1 MVKPG
6 IIKEL
11 QARGMIQD
19 ATHLDELEK
28 MLDTKPVTFY
38 IGFDATADSLTLGH
52 FMTLLVMKR
61 MQEHGH
67 RPIALLG
74 GGTTMIGDPSGRN
87 DMRKVLSVSDIDANA
102 EVFREQFGRF
112 LDFGEGGAV
121 IVNNASWLRDL
132 NYLDFMRNV
141 GVHFTV
147 ARMLTMET
155 YKSRLEQG
163 LSFFEFSY
171 LLLQSYDFLHLYETM
186 GCTLQMGGADQWS
199 NILGGTELIRRVKG
213 ADAYAL
219 TMKLL
224 TTSTGEKMGKSA
236 GNALWLDEEKTSA
249 YELYQYM
256 RNTADA
262 DVERYLLTLTLL
274 PVETC
279 HELGRKKGAE
289 INASKDVLAY
299 EVVRLIH
306 GEAKAKEAQE
316 LSKKLF
322 SQGVVA
328 ENMPTA
334 AVAFEKEIGLLDLLR
349 ESGLTK
355 SNGEGRRLVQG
366 GGISIDD
373 EKITD
378 PAHIV
383 RDEAFEKG
391 YIVVKKGKK
400 SYLRMEKA

>member
-11 QARGMIQD
+11 RARGIIQD

-28 MLDTKPVTFY
+28 ILDTKSVTFY
-38 IGFDATADSLTLGH
+38 IGFDATANSLTLGH

-87 DMRKVLSVSDIDANA
+87 DMRKVLSVEDIDHNA
-102 EVFREQFGRF
+102 EIFREQFGRF
-112 LDFGEGGAV
+112 LDFGENGAV
-121 IVNNASWLRDL
+121 LVNNASWLREM
-132 NYLDFMRNV
+132 NYLDFMRHV

-147 ARMLTMET
+147 APMLQMET
-155 YKSRLEQG
+155 YKTRLNGG
-163 LSFFEFSY
+163 LTFFEFSY

-186 GCTLQMGGADQWS
+186 GCTLQMGGQDQWS

-213 ADAYAL
+213 ASAYGL

-224 TTSTGEKMGKSA
+224 TTSEGVKMGKSA
-236 GNALWLDEEKTSA
+236 GNALWLDEKKTTP

-279 HELGRKKGAE
+279 HELGLKKDAE
-289 INASKDVLAY
+289 INASKEVLAY

-306 GEAKAKEAQE
+306 GEKKAKEAQE
-316 LSKKLF
+316 LSRKIF
-322 SQGVVA
+322 SQGVMA

-334 AVAFEKEIGLLDLLR
+334 SVTFEDEIGLLDLLR

-355 SNGEGRRLVQG
+355 SNGEARRLIEG

-378 PAHIV
+378 VAFIV
-383 RDEAFEKG
+383 HKKNFEKG

-400 SYLRMEKA
+400 SYLRIEKV

>member
-6 IIKEL
+6 IIQEL
-11 QARGMIQD
+11 QARGIIQD

-28 MLDTKPVTFY
+28 ILDTEPVTFY
-38 IGFDATADSLTLGH
+38 VGFDATANSLTLGH

-74 GGTTMIGDPSGRN
+74 GGTTMIGDPTGRN
-87 DMRKVLSVSDIDANA
+87 DMRKVLSVSDIDTNA
-102 EVFREQFGRF
+102 EVFREQFSRF
-112 LDFGEGGAV
+112 LDFGEGGAML
-121 IVNNASWLRDL
+121 VNNASWLREL
-132 NYLDFMRNV
+132 NYLEFMRNV
-141 GVHFTV
+141 GMHFTV
-147 ARMLTMET
+147 ARMLAMET
-155 YKSRLEQG
+155 YKTRLDQG

-186 GCTLQMGGADQWS
+186 GCTLQVGGADQWS

-213 ADAYAL
+213 KEAYAL
-219 TMKLL
+219 TLKLL
-224 TTSTGEKMGKSA
+224 TTSDGVKMGKSA
-236 GNALWLDEEKTSA
+236 GNALWLDEKKTSP

-279 HELGRKKGAE
+279 HELGCKKDAE

-334 AVAFEKEIGLLDLLR
+334 SVAFEKEIGLLDLLR

-355 SNGEGRRLVQG
+355 SNGEGRRLVKS

-373 EKITD
+373 EKVTD
-378 PAHIV
+378 PALLI
-383 RDEAFEKG
+383 RDEDFQKG

-400 SYLRMEKA
+400 SYLRIEKA

>member
-383 RDEAFEKG
+383 RDEDFEKG

>member
-6 IIKEL
+6 IIQEL
-11 QARGMIQD
+11 QARGIIQD

-28 MLDTKPVTFY
+28 ILDTKPVTFY

-87 DMRKVLSVSDIDANA
+87 DMRKVLSVSDIDTNA

-112 LDFGEGGAV
+112 LDIGEGGAV
-121 IVNNASWLRDL
+121 ILNNASWLREL
-132 NYLDFMRNV
+132 NYLEFMRNV

-155 YKSRLEQG
+155 YKTRLDKG

-171 LLLQSYDFLHLYETM
+171 LLLQSYDFLHLYETL
-186 GCTLQMGGADQWS
+186 GCTLQVGGADQWS

-236 GNALWLDEEKTSA
+236 GNALWLDENKTSA

-279 HELGRKKGAE
+279 HELGQKKDAE

-322 SQGVVA
+322 SEGTVA
-328 ENMPTA
+328 ENMPGA
-334 AVAFEKEIGLLDLLR
+334 SVAFEKEIGLLDLLR

-355 SNGEGRRLVQG
+355 SNGEGRRLVEG

-373 EKITD
+373 EKVTD
-378 PAHIV
+378 PAHVV
-383 RDEAFEKG
+383 RDEDFEKG

-400 SYLRMEKA
+400 SYLRIEKA

>member
-6 IIKEL
+6 IIQEL

-28 MLDTKPVTFY
+28 ILDTKPVTFY
-38 IGFDATADSLTLGH
+38 VGFDATADSLTLGH

-155 YKSRLEQG
+155 YKTRLDQG

-186 GCTLQMGGADQWS
+186 GCTLQVGGADQWS

-236 GNALWLDEEKTSA
+236 GNALWLDEEKTSP

-279 HELGRKKGAE
+279 HELGRKKDSE

-383 RDEAFEKG
+383 RDEDFEKG

-400 SYLRMEKA
+400 SYLRIEKA

>member
-28 MLDTKPVTFY
+28 ILDTKPVTFY
-38 IGFDATADSLTLGH
+38 VGFDATADSLTLGH

-121 IVNNASWLRDL
+121 ILNNASWLREL
-132 NYLDFMRNV
+132 NYLEFMRNV

-155 YKSRLEQG
+155 YKTRLDQG

-186 GCTLQMGGADQWS
+186 GCTLQVGGADQWS

-219 TMKLL
+219 TLKLL

-236 GNALWLDEEKTSA
+236 GNALWLDENKTSA

-279 HELGRKKGAE
+279 HELGHKKDAE

-322 SQGVVA
+322 SEGTVA
-328 ENMPTA
+328 ENMPGA
-334 AVAFEKEIGLLDLLR
+334 SVAFEKEIGLLDLLR

-355 SNGEGRRLVQG
+355 SNGEGRRLVEG

-373 EKITD
+373 EKVTD
-378 PAHIV
+378 PAHVV
-383 RDEAFEKG
+383 RDEDFEKG

-400 SYLRMEKA
+400 SYLRIEKA

>member
-6 IIKEL
+6 IIQEL
-11 QARGMIQD
+11 QARGIIQD

-28 MLDTKPVTFY
+28 ILDTKPVTFY

-112 LDFGEGGAV
+112 LDFGEGKAV
-121 IVNNASWLRDL
+121 ILNNASWLRDL
-132 NYLDFMRNV
+132 NYLEFMRKV

-155 YKSRLEQG
+155 YKTRLDQG

-236 GNALWLDEEKTSA
+236 GNALWLDEEKTSP

-274 PVETC
+274 PVEIC
-279 HELGRKKGAE
+279 HELGRKKDAE

-306 GEAKAKEAQE
+306 GEAKAQEAQE

-334 AVAFEKEIGLLDLLR
+334 AVAFEKELGLLDLLR

-383 RDEAFEKG
+383 RDEDFEKG

-400 SYLRMEKA
+400 SYLRIEKA

>member
-28 MLDTKPVTFY
+28 ILDTKPVTFY

-87 DMRKVLSVSDIDANA
+87 DMRKVLSVSDIDTNA

-279 HELGRKKGAE
+279 QELGRKKDAE

-322 SQGVVA
+322 SEGTVA
-328 ENMPTA
+328 ENMPGA
-334 AVAFEKEIGLLDLLR
+334 SVAFEKEIGLLDLLR

-373 EKITD
+373 EKVTD

-383 RDEAFEKG
+383 RDEDFEKG

-400 SYLRMEKA
+400 SYLRIEKA

>member
-6 IIKEL
+6 IIQEL
-11 QARGMIQD
+11 QARGIIQD

-28 MLDTKPVTFY
+28 ILDTKPVTFY

-112 LDFGEGGAV
+112 LDFGEGKAV
-121 IVNNASWLRDL
+121 ILNNASWLRDL
-132 NYLDFMRNV
+132 NYLEFMRKV

-155 YKSRLEQG
+155 YKTRLDQG

-236 GNALWLDEEKTSA
+236 GNALWLDEEKTSP

-274 PVETC
+274 PVEIC
-279 HELGRKKGAE
+279 HELGRKKDAE

-306 GEAKAKEAQE
+306 GEAKAQEAQE

-383 RDEAFEKG
+383 RDEDFEKG

-400 SYLRMEKA
+400 SYLRIEKA